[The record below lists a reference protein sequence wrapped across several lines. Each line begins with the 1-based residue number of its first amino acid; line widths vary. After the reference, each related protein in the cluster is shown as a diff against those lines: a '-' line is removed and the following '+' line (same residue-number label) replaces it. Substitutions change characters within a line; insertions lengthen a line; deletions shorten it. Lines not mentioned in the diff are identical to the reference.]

1 MASTHPATA
10 AGEPAAGATPAPV
23 CLGLVA
29 TTDAGA
35 MHLLGLARAAV
46 ARGWACRCF
55 LTDTGVRLLSDAA
68 LREMAHAGQLQ
79 LEVCEHAWQ
88 LFGGGPA
95 PEGFKLRSQLQNA
108 MLARD
113 CDRVIVL

>member
-1 MASTHPATA
+1 MADTVQA
-10 AGEPAAGATPAPV
+10 AAPAAGAAQAAPV

-29 TTDAGA
+29 TRDAA
-35 MHLLGLARAAV
+35 APHLLGLARAAV

-55 LTDTGVRLLSDAA
+55 LTDTGVRLLRDAA
-68 LREMAHAGQLQ
+68 LREMSQSGKLQ

-113 CDRVIVL
+113 CDRVIVF

>member
-1 MASTHPATA
+1 MAGTVQAGATA
-10 AGEPAAGATPAPV
+10 AGTAQLAPM

-29 TTDAGA
+29 TTDAA
-35 MHLLGLARAAV
+35 ATHVLGLARAAV

-55 LTDTGVRLLSDAA
+55 LTDTGVRLLNGAA
-68 LREMAHAGQLQ
+68 LREMAQAGQLQ

-113 CDRVIVL
+113 CDRVIVI

>member
-1 MASTHPATA
+1 MADAVQTA
-10 AGEPAAGATPAPV
+10 ATDVSQAAPV

-29 TTDAGA
+29 TCDAA
-35 MHLLGLARAAV
+35 APHLLGLARAAV

-68 LREMAHAGQLQ
+68 LREMARAGQLQ

-88 LFGGGPA
+88 MFGGGPA
-95 PEGFKLRSQLQNA
+95 PDGFKLRSQLQNA

-113 CDRVIVL
+113 CDRVIVI

>member
-1 MASTHPATA
+1 MLSSARRRGSTPPAWPSATA
-10 AGEPAAGATPAPV
+10 PTTPSTKPRG
-23 CLGLVA
+23 CCCG
-29 TTDAGA
+29 
-35 MHLLGLARAAV
+35 
-46 ARGWACRCF
+46 GWACRCF
-55 LTDTGVRLLSDAA
+55 LTDTGVRLLRDAA
-68 LREMAHAGQLQ
+68 LREMSQSGKLQ

-113 CDRVIVL
+113 CDRVIVF